1 MGVDWTPERLR
12 ICQVRVTPGFLF
24 VAALLLYQSTPSFL
38 VTFLLAAALHEGG
51 HLLAARWRGVP
62 VRALSMTAFG
72 CVLDFADGAL
82 VRDKDLLCIAA
93 AGPLCNLLFA
103 LACMT
108 PWVGQWHGAAL
119 FGAEHLLLALFN
131 LLPVFP
137 LDGAVLCAGLLRP
150 RLGERRAEP
159 GGAGAVRRI
168 GTGGGG
174 RCVVVGRGRGDAVPA
189 AGRLGGEQLL
199 AKGIAPPLSF
209 PPLSGKIV
217 PSERKRCRER
227 STRRDRTNH
236 HD

>member
-51 HLLAARWRGVP
+51 HLLAARWRRVP

-82 VRDKDLLCIAA
+82 VRDRDLLCIAA
-93 AGPLCNLLFA
+93 AGPLCNLLCA
-103 LACMT
+103 LLCVT
-108 PWVGQWHGAAL
+108 PWVGQWRGAAL

-150 RLGERRAEP
+150 KLGERRAEQVVLALS
-159 GGAGAVRRI
+159 GGLGLAAVGAALWWGGDAGA
-168 GTGGGG
+168 
-174 RCVVVGRGRGDAVPA
+174 A
-189 AGRLGGEQLL
+189 AGRLGGRQLL
-199 AKGIAPPLSF
+199 AKGALSF

-217 PSERKRCRER
+217 PSERKWCRER
-227 STRRDRTNH
+227 STRRDRMDH

>member
-82 VRDKDLLCIAA
+82 VRDRDLLSIAA

-103 LACMT
+103 LLCVT
-108 PWVGQWHGAAL
+108 PWGGQWHGAAR

-150 RLGERRAEP
+150 RLGERRAEQVVLALS
-159 GGAGAVRRI
+159 GGLGLAAAGAALWW
-168 GTGGGG
+168 G
-174 RCVVVGRGRGDAVPA
+174 GDA
-189 AGRLGGEQLL
+189 GMRFLLL
-199 AKGIAPPLSF
+199 AGWVGSNFLQKVLPHPCHSRRF
-209 PPLSGKIV
+209 PVK
-217 PSERKRCRER
+217 
-227 STRRDRTNH
+227 
-236 HD
+236 

>member
-72 CVLDFADGAL
+72 CVLDFVDGAL
-82 VRDKDLLCIAA
+82 VRDKDLLWIAA
-93 AGPLCNLLFA
+93 AGPLCNLLFV
-103 LACMT
+103 LLCMT
-108 PWVGQWHGAAL
+108 PWVGRWRGVAL

-150 RLGERRAEP
+150 KLGERRAEQVVLVLS
-159 GGAGAVRRI
+159 GGLGLAAVGAALWW
-168 GTGGGG
+168 G
-174 RCVVVGRGRGDAVPA
+174 GDAGMRLLLLAGWVGATSCKRCLVIPA
-189 AGRLGGEQLL
+189 AFR
-199 AKGIAPPLSF
+199 
-209 PPLSGKIV
+209 
-217 PSERKRCRER
+217 
-227 STRRDRTNH
+227 
-236 HD
+236 